1 MKDLSA
7 AVIAC
12 WEEYP
17 KDRMS
22 AVWSCLY
29 ASFKGILETGGD
41 NTYGKHTGSRKARH
55 ESHEAGKIHDR
66 SCPLQVITAA
76 EKVHDELASALDGAV
91 SRVER
96 EVDSDSEDDR

>member
-17 KDRMS
+17 QDRMS

-29 ASFKGILETGGD
+29 ASFKGILETGSD
-41 NTYGKHTGSRKARH
+41 NIYGKHTESRKAHH
-55 ESHEAGKIHDR
+55 ESREAGEIHNR

-76 EKVHDELASALDGAV
+76 EKVGDELSSALDGAV
-91 SRVER
+91 SRVES
-96 EVDSDSEDDR
+96 EVDSDSEDDG